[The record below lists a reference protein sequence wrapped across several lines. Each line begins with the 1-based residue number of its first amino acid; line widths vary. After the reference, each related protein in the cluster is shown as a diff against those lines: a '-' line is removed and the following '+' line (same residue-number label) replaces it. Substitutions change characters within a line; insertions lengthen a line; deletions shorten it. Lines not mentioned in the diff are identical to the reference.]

1 MKGCSCEIVF
11 YDRRDY
17 GSYGYSGFQLVEVDL
32 VYWLQRKTERH
43 ARARS
48 AYVLNATVYVDGEK
62 VVSRFEQVQPP
73 ISRPD
78 AIRMVIALFDE
89 LLTSHPVLSQ
99 QAEASK

>member
-1 MKGCSCEIVF
+1 MKGCSCEVLF
-11 YDRRDY
+11 HDRKDY

-32 VYWLQRKTERH
+32 VHWLQRKTERH
-43 ARARS
+43 ARVRS
-48 AYVLNATVYVDGEK
+48 AYVLDVVVYVDGEK
-62 VVSRFEQVQPP
+62 VVSRYEQVQPP